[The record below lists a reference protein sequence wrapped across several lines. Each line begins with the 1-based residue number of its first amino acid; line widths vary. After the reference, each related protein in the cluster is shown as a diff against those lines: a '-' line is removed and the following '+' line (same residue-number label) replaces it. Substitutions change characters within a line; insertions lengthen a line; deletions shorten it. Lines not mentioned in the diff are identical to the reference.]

1 MIGGTGGVN
10 YLATPRANT
19 PVGGAVNAFINGGM
33 SVSGE
38 RSQTLMFGPELNIR
52 ASNDYGHGSIGL
64 SAAYVVAQP
73 KWAAYARLGF
83 APISGSYRNSVL
95 YYSLNTG
102 LELGAGIT
110 VGTGWMTATGVVMD
124 STMLLLS
131 LRSDVDYRP
140 GQSQADLFLS
150 FNIGVMRYFGAGMRS
165 DTRTTLSLRPATE
178 RRGI

>member
-38 RSQTLMFGPELNIR
+38 RSQTLMFGPEVNVR

-64 SAAYVVAQP
+64 STAYVFAFP
-73 KWAAYARLGF
+73 KWATYARLGF

-102 LELGAGIT
+102 LELGAGSRLAP
-110 VGTGWMTATGVVMD
+110 VG
-124 STMLLLS
+124 
-131 LRSDVDYRP
+131 
-140 GQSQADLFLS
+140 
-150 FNIGVMRYFGAGMRS
+150 
-165 DTRTTLSLRPATE
+165 
-178 RRGI
+178 